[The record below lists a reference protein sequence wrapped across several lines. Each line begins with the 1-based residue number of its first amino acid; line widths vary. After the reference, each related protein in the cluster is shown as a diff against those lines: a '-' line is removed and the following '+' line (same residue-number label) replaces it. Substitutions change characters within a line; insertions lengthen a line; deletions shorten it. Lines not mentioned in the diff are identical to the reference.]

1 MQDLFAVLHRDVFT
15 LLFSLNAVSREV
27 WNEMLKR
34 GAYRCLSCS
43 PQDLPHGAVTGKAVQ
58 FKDGAFNPG
67 HTISLKFFH

>member
-27 WNEMLKR
+27 WNEMLK
-34 GAYRCLSCS
+34 S